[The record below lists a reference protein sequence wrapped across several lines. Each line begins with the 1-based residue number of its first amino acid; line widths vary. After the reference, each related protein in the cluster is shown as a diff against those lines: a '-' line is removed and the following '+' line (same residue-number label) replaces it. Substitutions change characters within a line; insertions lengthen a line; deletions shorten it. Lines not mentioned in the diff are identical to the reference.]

1 MSEVVIPKP
10 LQQLFIELTQEPRFD
25 LALYLAARDLLR
37 LRIEQVRAQ
46 KRSFEE
52 RYGMSFEDFRQ
63 AWESGKLADRHSYEV
78 ERDYWEWEAA
88 VTDEARLE
96 ELQEKLE

>member
-1 MSEVVIPKP
+1 MVIPKP

-37 LRIEQVRAQ
+37 LRIEQVRAR

-63 AWESGKLADRHSYEV
+63 AWESGKIAGRYSYEV

-96 ELQEKLE
+96 ELQERLG